1 MKKFRLICLLLCLLL
16 TLQCMVM
23 PGFATEAEDTT
34 ADTSE
39 TTTASEPTETTAPV
53 IYDIPDA
60 VTGDASVTSGC
71 NSIDAQRPLSSE
83 SSVLKTTKS
92 AVLYEMTTGTMV
104 YAKNPDEQM
113 YPASLTKIMTC
124 LLALEMGNLDDM
136 VKTSETAIEEIS
148 WDSTSIDLEPGEE
161 MSLRN
166 LLYSLMVESAND
178 AANVIAEHI
187 AGSKEAFADLMNKKA
202 AQLGCTGTHFA
213 NAHGLHDENHYT
225 TARGMAKI
233 TLAALEYDEFREIYS
248 TGRYVVPET
257 NLRGERILNS
267 TNYLIANDI
276 IDFYYE
282 PLITGGKTGYT
293 SAAGRCLVSTAES
306 EESDMKLVCVILGA
320 EEYINEDGNIEYY
333 GSFEETVDVVKYGL
347 YKFTTAELYHRGQVV
362 GQFDVAGGEN
372 SVVGEPADSRRV
384 LVRNDFKESDITF
397 RTEVLNG
404 GLNAPIA
411 VGDKIGILRV
421 WYKNVCIAQTDILSL
436 SVSKKDTMNSIFDGG
451 VITDEESDK
460 ITSSFNVG
468 LKIFIGLVAVV
479 VVLSVGVAVYNA
491 VIEHKRRKRR
501 RNRRRSR

>member
-1 MKKFRLICLLLCLLL
+1 MQALVTDSSIAKTAKGAFLYD
-16 TLQCMVM
+16 M
-23 PGFATEAEDTT
+23 ATET
-34 ADTSE
+34 
-39 TTTASEPTETTAPV
+39 
-53 IYDIPDA
+53 
-60 VTGDASVTSGC
+60 
-71 NSIDAQRPLSSE
+71 
-83 SSVLKTTKS
+83 VL
-92 AVLYEMTTGTMV
+92 
-104 YAKNPDEQM
+104 YAKNPDQKL
-113 YPASLTKIMTC
+113 YPASLTKVMTA
-124 LLALEMGNLDDM
+124 LVALEHIDDLDEMVTVSVSAVADMDPEATLANL
-136 VKTSETAIEEIS
+136 V
-148 WDSTSIDLEPGEE
+148 PGEE
-161 MSLRN
+161 MSMEN
-166 LLYSLMVESAND
+166 LLYCLMVESAND
-178 AANVIAEHI
+178 AGAVIAEYV
-187 AGSKEAFADLMNKKA
+187 AGSHDAFAEMMNRKA
-202 AQLGCTGTHFA
+202 AELGCTGTHFT
-213 NAHGLHDENHYT
+213 NAHGLHDEEHYT
-225 TARGMAKI
+225 TARDMAKI
-233 TLAALEYDEFREIYS
+233 MMAALEHSTFVDIYS
-248 TGRYVVPET
+248 TPRYVVPET

>member
-1 MKKFRLICLLLCLLL
+1 MKKFRFMSLLLCLLL
-16 TLQCMVM
+16 VMQCAIV
-23 PGFATEAEDTT
+23 PIRATETEDTT
-34 ADTSE
+34 ESTTVPE
-39 TTTASEPTETTAPV
+39 TTDV
-53 IYDIPDA
+53 VYDIPEN

-71 NSIDAQRPLSSE
+71 STIEGMQALVTDSSIAKTAKGAFLYDMATE
-83 SSVLKTTKS
+83 TVL
-92 AVLYEMTTGTMV
+92 
-104 YAKNPDEQM
+104 YAKNPDQKL
-113 YPASLTKIMTC
+113 YPASLTKVMTA
-124 LLALEMGNLDDM
+124 LVALEHIDDLDEMVTVSVSAVADMDPEATLANL
-136 VKTSETAIEEIS
+136 V
-148 WDSTSIDLEPGEE
+148 PGEE
-161 MSLRN
+161 MSMEN
-166 LLYSLMVESAND
+166 LLYCLMVESAND
-178 AANVIAEHI
+178 AGAVIAEYV
-187 AGSKEAFADLMNKKA
+187 AGSHDAFAEMMNRKA
-202 AQLGCTGTHFA
+202 AELGCTGTHFT
-213 NAHGLHDENHYT
+213 NAHGLHDEDHYT
-225 TARGMAKI
+225 TARDMAKI
-233 TLAALEYDEFREIYS
+233 LVAALEYSTFVDIYS
-248 TGRYVVPET
+248 TPRYVVPET

-293 SAAGRCLVSTAES
+293 SAAGRCLASTAES
-306 EESDMKLVCVILGA
+306 EDSDMKLVCVILGA